1 MWYSLKQTTAPA
13 TEPVTL
19 GEAKAHLRVDSTD
32 EDAYVAGLIA
42 AARQMAEAYTQRQLI
57 TATYTMKLHDFPV
70 GENPICLPRTPLG
83 SVSSITYLDA
93 DDVTTTLST
102 NVYEVLDNDTTAY
115 IALKPGQIWPSA
127 RFEQYEAVTITF
139 TAGYGAATSDVP
151 ATARS
156 AMFLIIGNL
165 FENREQAVIGTIT
178 AELPFGVTT
187 LLDTIKV
194 KEVV

>member
-19 GEAKAHLRVDSTD
+19 GEAKAHLRVDGD
-32 EDAYVAGLIA
+32 DDNAYISGLIS

-83 SVSSITYLDA
+83 SVTSITYIDA

-102 NVYEVLDNDTTAY
+102 DVYEVLDNDTTAY
-115 IALKPGQIWPSA
+115 IALEPGQIWPSA

-151 ATARS
+151 ATVRS
-156 AMFLIIGNL
+156 AMYLIIWQL
-165 FENREQAVIGTIT
+165 YDNRSAVVVGTI
-178 AELPFGVTT
+178 ASEIPLGART
-187 LLDTIKV
+187 LLDTV
-194 KEVV
+194 KAKDVV